1 MKLLT
6 TGFSTTLTNICI
18 DSTSGVADF
27 FHLLRRNVVVANKLK
42 RCLTFLA
49 DRSVSFIR
57 SKWPKQRRS
66 YAIKTR
72 FDGSAL
78 TEITKLTRT
87 RGLERMELAMI
98 RKRGQTGHMFTRSHL
113 TCHEMLRDTLYIQA
127 RRKSTEIFERSP
139 QEIFTNVLRTYV
151 RTFVAMNVLRTKYI
165 CSTASTAHAYLFKKI
180 VYDDR

>member
-1 MKLLT
+1 MKLLI

-18 DSTSGVADF
+18 DGTSDVADF

-42 RCLTFLA
+42 RCL
-49 DRSVSFIR
+49 R
-57 SKWPKQRRS
+57 KWLKQRRS

-72 FDGSAL
+72 LDKFSF
-78 TEITKLTRT
+78 TEITKLTRI

-98 RKRGQTGHMFTRSHL
+98 RKRGQTGHMFTRSRL
-113 TCHEMLRDTLYIQA
+113 TCHGMLRDTLYIQA
-127 RRKSTEIFERSP
+127 HRKSTEIFERSP

-151 RTFVAMNVLRTKYI
+151 CTFAAMNTLRSKYNY
-165 CSTASTAHAYLFKKI
+165 STVSTAHVRLFKKI